1 MGRVRLSRSNKV
13 EGGGDE
19 KKKEN
24 NCLPLF
30 RPQLL
35 HSLFTSRGIPREAAS
50 KHWRPGPSAAL
61 SHTGAPATS
70 TAAGMKC
77 FWFCFRRGEAA
88 ANSSAPKKRGLAAVV
103 VVAFSEYDDD
113 DEVEEETAAAACL
126 ASGGNRQLASG
137 SIGNE
142 EEKREERERI

>member
-1 MGRVRLSRSNKV
+1 M
-13 EGGGDE
+13 
-19 KKKEN
+19 
-24 NCLPLF
+24 
-30 RPQLL
+30 
-35 HSLFTSRGIPREAAS
+35 
-50 KHWRPGPSAAL
+50 

-103 VVAFSEYDDD
+103 FVAFSEYDDD
-113 DEVEEETAAAACL
+113 DDEVEEETGAAACL

-142 EEKREERERI
+142 GEKREGRERERI